1 MKRITYRYQLYLS
14 DSINYGDIFKIKHNL
29 NTSPLNADVYLIT
42 RSINENEQLDIF
54 HSKYLPQKFY
64 NKHDKP
70 IHVFGITKTKEEALT
85 IVEKI
90 AQECLAARGDA
101 NIIKYLIGE

>member
-70 IHVFGITKTKEEALT
+70 IHVFGITKTKEEALA
-85 IVEKI
+85 II
-90 AQECLAARGDA
+90 A

>member
-1 MKRITYRYQLYLS
+1 MKKITYRYQLYLS
-14 DSINYGDIFKIKHNL
+14 DSINYGDIFRIKRNL
-29 NTSPLNADVYLIT
+29 STSPLKADVYLIV

-64 NKHDKP
+64 NLHDKSL
-70 IHVFGITKTKEEALT
+70 HVVGLTKTKEEALS

-90 AQECLAARGDA
+90 AQDCINSRGDA
-101 NIIKYLIGE
+101 NIIKYLIGG

>member
-1 MKRITYRYQLYLS
+1 MKKITYRYQLYLS
-14 DSINYGDIFKIKHNL
+14 DSINYGDIFKIKRKL
-29 NTSPLNADVYLIT
+29 DTSPLRADVYLIT

-64 NKHDKP
+64 SMHDKSL
-70 IHVFGITKTKEEALT
+70 HVFGITKTKEEALF

-90 AQECLAARGDA
+90 AQECLDARGDV

>member
-1 MKRITYRYQLYLS
+1 MEKITYRYQLYLS
-14 DSINYGDIFKIKHNL
+14 DSINYGDIFRIKRTL
-29 NTSPLNADVYLIT
+29 NTSPLKADVYLIT
-42 RSINENEQLDIF
+42 RSINADEQLDIF

-64 NKHDKP
+64 NRHNMS
-70 IHVFGITKTKEEALT
+70 IHVFGITKTKEEALA

-90 AQECLAARGDA
+90 AQECVNTRGDA